1 MTGPMNDNIFSGE
14 AVSVPPFVEEDQ
26 NDDASTDTVEIVS
39 PDSEEGAA
47 ALEDDF
53 DETMSDKI
61 DILINK
67 IDDLITV
74 GKIDKLIDSLN
85 EAFDDSMPEEDS
97 ADFGGGADIM
107 PPDMEDVMNEAM
119 PVGEDSDEG
128 AGDSE
133 ESSDDNTEK
142 EAAMATIKKR
152 AADDQIKDTQT
163 ADEVLDKVVDQGTM
177 FDQAQDE
184 SHDESTVPDSA
195 NVGDNYAGNTDTVS
209 DTDDLKPVTTS
220 AAMRLADAYIKAGVL
235 KEADRYNAID
245 RIASTMTRTA
255 ARNQLTALELVRKA
269 SKRKAT
275 KRIAFDTDLGSGLV
289 LDDKSDG
296 ISPVDIIFRKS
307 DERDDDVYGPYVVI
321 DEEGYTIGD
330 VLRTPVKFV
339 NTGYTATYFSN
350 PRGEGIYGGNIDLS
364 EKDDQATF
372 ETKEEAIEWAK
383 GKLLNTS
390 RYASKKR
397 KASKR
402 KAVTVRK
409 AEDGSF
415 TITTDPGFS
424 ATMTQTDDGVDGVV
438 NGEEQHF
445 NTMDE
450 AMQYISDNSGL
461 DMNADAPVDVEAAK
475 KAAARK
481 AAIRKAARKIAARR
495 AAARKAAAKRAEK
508 KPVHRM
514 TAAQRKELAARI
526 AKAKRAAKIS
536 SNDNKSMREAA
547 LAAAR
552 KKVAR
557 NPRLASASTA
567 ASADA
572 SLSLI

>member
-26 NDDASTDTVEIVS
+26 NDDASADTVKIVS

-97 ADFGGGADIM
+97 ADFGGGADVM

-163 ADEVLDKVVDQGTM
+163 ADEVLDQVVDQGTM

-255 ARNQLTALELVRKA
+255 ARNQLKALDLVRNASRRKA
-269 SKRKAT
+269 SGFVNIPKSEWRDYLYLYDDGTDPGHEYKDLTSVNVVSDPETGNFGDMGFAT
-275 KRIAFDTDLGSGLV
+275 FKNGDT
-289 LDDKSDG
+289 
-296 ISPVDIIFRKS
+296 IIFNSHDSKIVHDVS
-307 DERDDDVYGPYVVI
+307 ADEAMRM
-321 DEEGYTIGD
+321 
-330 VLRTPVKFV
+330 LQ
-339 NTGYTATYFSN
+339 S
-350 PRGEGIYGGNIDLS
+350 GESIN
-364 EKDDQATF
+364 
-372 ETKEEAIEWAK
+372 
-383 GKLLNTS
+383 
-390 RYASKKR
+390 ASKKR
-397 KASKR
+397 NASKR

-445 NTMDE
+445 DTMEE
-450 AMQYISDNSGL
+450 AMQYVSDNSGL
-461 DMNADAPVDVEAAK
+461 DMNADEPADVEAAK
-475 KAAARK
+475 KAAARRAAARRAAARK
-481 AAIRKAARKIAARR
+481 AAIRKAAARR
-495 AAARKAAAKRAEK
+495 AAAKRAEK
-508 KPVHRM
+508 KPAHRM

-526 AKAKRAAKIS
+526 AKAK
-536 SNDNKSMREAA
+536 
-547 LAAAR
+547 
-552 KKVAR
+552 
-557 NPRLASASTA
+557 
-567 ASADA
+567 
-572 SLSLI
+572 

>member
-26 NDDASTDTVEIVS
+26 NDDASTDTVKIVS

-74 GKIDKLIDSLN
+74 GKIDKLIDSIN

-163 ADEVLDKVVDQGTM
+163 ADEVLDQVVDQGTM
-177 FDQAQDE
+177 FDQAQEE
-184 SHDESTVPDSA
+184 SHDEATVPDSA

-255 ARNQLTALELVRKA
+255 ARNQLKALELVRKA
-269 SKRKAT
+269 
-275 KRIAFDTDLGSGLV
+275 
-289 LDDKSDG
+289 
-296 ISPVDIIFRKS
+296 
-307 DERDDDVYGPYVVI
+307 
-321 DEEGYTIGD
+321 TI
-330 VLRTPVKFV
+330 
-339 NTGYTATYFSN
+339 
-350 PRGEGIYGGNIDLS
+350 
-364 EKDDQATF
+364 
-372 ETKEEAIEWAK
+372 
-383 GKLLNTS
+383 
-390 RYASKKR
+390 R
-397 KASKR
+397 KASDMKFYNVPRSEWEEYIWLNDDDPGYTFDDVTSVNVAYVGEPDDRGDYYQDQVVGFVTFKNDDVMLFDSYGSEVYHDISAEEAKRMLERGFNGIGNHGASNHVHIASLKRRASRKNTASKKR

-445 NTMDE
+445 DTMDE

-461 DMNADAPVDVEAAK
+461 DMNADEPTDIEAAK

-481 AAIRKAARKIAARR
+481 AAIRKAARKIAAR
-495 AAARKAAAKRAEK
+495 KAAAKRAEK
-508 KPVHRM
+508 KPAHRM

-567 ASADA
+567 ASADV

>member
-26 NDDASTDTVEIVS
+26 NDDALTDTVEIVS

-163 ADEVLDKVVDQGTM
+163 ADEVLDQVVDQGTM

-269 SKRKAT
+269 SKRKAHIKQSARWIKLNDDEYYSGEEVDGKVADGAWVWDNPDSEYADDSGT
-275 KRIAFDTDLGSGLV
+275 FYHFTDGTWGV
-289 LDDKSDG
+289 
-296 ISPVDIIFRKS
+296 
-307 DERDDDVYGPYVVI
+307 E
-321 DEEGYTIGD
+321 TGD
-330 VLRTPVKFV
+330 
-339 NTGYTATYFSN
+339 
-350 PRGEGIYGGNIDLS
+350 
-364 EKDDQATF
+364 
-372 ETKEEAIEWAK
+372 
-383 GKLLNTS
+383 GKLVDHNVSTPDEAKKMILDHYGTKM
-390 RYASKKR
+390 ASKKR
-397 KASKR
+397 KALKR

-461 DMNADAPVDVEAAK
+461 DMNAPADVEAAK

-481 AAIRKAARKIAARR
+481 AAIRKAARKIAAR
-495 AAARKAAAKRAEK
+495 KAAAKRAEK
-508 KPVHRM
+508 KPVHRL
-514 TAAQRKELAARI
+514 TAAQRKELATRI

-536 SNDNKSMREAA
+536 SSDNKSMREAA

>member
-26 NDDASTDTVEIVS
+26 NDDALTDTVKIVS

-163 ADEVLDKVVDQGTM
+163 ADEVLDQVVDQGTM

-269 SKRKAT
+269 NKKASMEMLP
-275 KRIAFDTDLGSGLV
+275 KSLWEPYLGPGDHDDIARLDVDRSDPDSFMVTYTDGRTTVFGP
-289 LDDKSDG
+289 DDIDHYNPDSSIYTNKA
-296 ISPVDIIFRKS
+296 K
-307 DERDDDVYGPYVVI
+307 DVMKP
-321 DEEGYTIGD
+321 
-330 VLRTPVKFV
+330 F
-339 NTGYTATYFSN
+339 AH
-350 PRGEGIYGGNIDLS
+350 
-364 EKDDQATF
+364 
-372 ETKEEAIEWAK
+372 
-383 GKLLNTS
+383 
-390 RYASKKR
+390 ASK
-397 KASKR
+397 KR

-424 ATMTQTDDGVDGVV
+424 ATMTETDDGVDGVV

-445 NTMDE
+445 DTMDE

-461 DMNADAPVDVEAAK
+461 DMNANEPTDVEAAK

-481 AAIRKAARKIAARR
+481 AAIRKAARKIAAR
-495 AAARKAAAKRAEK
+495 KAAAKRAEK
-508 KPVHRM
+508 KPAHRM

>member
-26 NDDASTDTVEIVS
+26 NDDALTDTVKIVS

-97 ADFGGGADIM
+97 ADFGGGADVM

-235 KEADRYNAID
+235 NEADRYNAID

-269 SKRKAT
+269 SKRKA
-275 KRIAFDTDLGSGLV
+275 
-289 LDDKSDG
+289 
-296 ISPVDIIFRKS
+296 
-307 DERDDDVYGPYVVI
+307 
-321 DEEGYTIGD
+321 
-330 VLRTPVKFV
+330 
-339 NTGYTATYFSN
+339 
-350 PRGEGIYGGNIDLS
+350 
-364 EKDDQATF
+364 
-372 ETKEEAIEWAK
+372 
-383 GKLLNTS
+383 
-390 RYASKKR
+390 
-397 KASKR
+397 
-402 KAVTVRK
+402 VTVRK
-409 AEDGSF
+409 AGDSF

-445 NTMDE
+445 DTMDE
-450 AMQYISDNSGL
+450 AMQYVSDNSGL
-461 DMNADAPVDVEAAK
+461 DMNANEPIEPTDVEAAK

-481 AAIRKAARKIAARR
+481 AAIRKAAIRKAARKI
-495 AAARKAAAKRAEK
+495 AARKAAARRAEK
-508 KPVHRM
+508 KPAHRM
-514 TAAQRKELAARI
+514 TAAQRKELATRI

>member
-1 MTGPMNDNIFSGE
+1 
-14 AVSVPPFVEEDQ
+14 
-26 NDDASTDTVEIVS
+26 
-39 PDSEEGAA
+39 
-47 ALEDDF
+47 
-53 DETMSDKI
+53 
-61 DILINK
+61 
-67 IDDLITV
+67 
-74 GKIDKLIDSLN
+74 
-85 EAFDDSMPEEDS
+85 
-97 ADFGGGADIM
+97 
-107 PPDMEDVMNEAM
+107 
-119 PVGEDSDEG
+119 
-128 AGDSE
+128 
-133 ESSDDNTEK
+133 
-142 EAAMATIKKR
+142 MATIKKR

-269 SKRKAT
+269 NKKASMEMLP
-275 KRIAFDTDLGSGLV
+275 KSQWEPYLGPGDHDDIARLDVDRSDPDSFMITYTDGRTTVFGP
-289 LDDKSDG
+289 DD
-296 ISPVDIIFRKS
+296 
-307 DERDDDVYGPYVVI
+307 I
-321 DEEGYTIGD
+321 DHYNPDSWIHKNKAKD
-330 VLRTPVKFV
+330 VLKPF
-339 NTGYTATYFSN
+339 AH
-350 PRGEGIYGGNIDLS
+350 
-364 EKDDQATF
+364 
-372 ETKEEAIEWAK
+372 
-383 GKLLNTS
+383 
-390 RYASKKR
+390 ASK
-397 KASKR
+397 KR

-461 DMNADAPVDVEAAK
+461 DMNADGPTDVEAAK

-481 AAIRKAARKIAARR
+481 AAIRKAARKI
-495 AAARKAAAKRAEK
+495 AARKAAAKRAEK